1 MKIIWQ
7 AEKVISLVTFIMIIL
22 GIIISS
28 RIVVGLIAVFCLVIA
43 FCGGY
48 ISNRYQILAGHIY
61 SFYII
66 LVGPIELVFSMLS
79 PEMLIADRLNTYYG
93 SWLFEQTD
101 LILEYALYM
110 MVFYLTS
117 MIVLLFLR
125 AIGSKSI
132 QKRFKINFNYIFR
145 FNPYVFAVFLVL
157 LEYFLRTKYNLNVPG
172 KNPSISYAG
181 IIVYL
186 MAGLNI
192 FTLASIVYIN
202 VLESQL
208 YIKNI
213 LKILFGIII
222 VSLPSILV
230 GQRGKLV
237 FIFIVVLTFIII
249 VKQDSLGDIIV
260 KRKFSVATIFVT
272 VFVLLGSSNIVRTG
286 VFDPVGFLIERITA
300 LYDGT
305 TILFYLRDNEVTL
318 SLINFLS

>member
-110 MVFYLTS
+110 MVFYLTC
-117 MIVLLFLR
+117 LLYTSD
-125 AIGSKSI
+125 A
-132 QKRFKINFNYIFR
+132 
-145 FNPYVFAVFLVL
+145 AD
-157 LEYFLRTKYNLNVPG
+157 E
-172 KNPSISYAG
+172 
-181 IIVYL
+181 
-186 MAGLNI
+186 
-192 FTLASIVYIN
+192 
-202 VLESQL
+202 
-208 YIKNI
+208 
-213 LKILFGIII
+213 
-222 VSLPSILV
+222 
-230 GQRGKLV
+230 
-237 FIFIVVLTFIII
+237 
-249 VKQDSLGDIIV
+249 
-260 KRKFSVATIFVT
+260 
-272 VFVLLGSSNIVRTG
+272 
-286 VFDPVGFLIERITA
+286 
-300 LYDGT
+300 
-305 TILFYLRDNEVTL
+305 
-318 SLINFLS
+318 